1 MFSELEPDINIVYR
15 RRRTKRCVWKQARF
29 NKSFVLNEVARHWFS
44 EVNFTTKSWLPKPV
58 TLLRSIVPWKFLNKI
73 FHSNLI
79 PFKIDLVFKGSFTLS
94 IRSRS
99 VCSSN
104 VTKWDQQV
112 CLNIFKNARQD
123 VVSKNKKKLTF
134 NHVHVKFNRMPLRKC
149 KKCWWL

>member
-1 MFSELEPDINIVYR
+1 MVSELEPDINIVYR

-29 NKSFVLNEVARHWFS
+29 NKSSIFCSEWGRQALVY

-123 VVSKNKKKLTF
+123 VVSKNKK
-134 NHVHVKFNRMPLRKC
+134 N
-149 KKCWWL
+149 

>member
-1 MFSELEPDINIVYR
+1 MNVLGARAR
-15 RRRTKRCVWKQARF
+15 RKQRIKATTDEKVCMKTSTF
-29 NKSFVLNEVARHWFS
+29 LIKVQYFALNEVARHWFS
-44 EVNFTTKSWLPKPV
+44 EDNFTSKSWLPKSD
-58 TLLRSIVPWKFLNKI
+58 TLLHSMMLLKFLNKI

-94 IRSRS
+94 VRSRS

-123 VVSKNKKKLTF
+123 VVSKNKK
-134 NHVHVKFNRMPLRKC
+134 N
-149 KKCWWL
+149 